1 VTASLTLEGPAG
13 PSPVGRPVPIRVELR
28 NEGPGELWI
37 TGVLDGSETG
47 TRYPIWRP
55 SVRLGSVVVAEPPTA
70 EDPLVGPLRESDFRR
85 LAAGESFEPGRL
97 ATFAL
102 FAPAE
107 PGTYVYGVELS
118 TDSPSPEAWLG
129 RFNQD
134 RAVLDLVA
142 RVPRFRA
149 RGEVAVDVV

>member
-1 VTASLTLEGPAG
+1 MTASLTLEGPAG

-55 SVRLGSVVVAEPPTA
+55 SVRLGSVVVAQPPAA
-70 EDPLVGPLRESDFRR
+70 EDPLVGPLRESDFR
-85 LAAGESFEPGRL
+85 RL

-107 PGTYVYGVELS
+107 PGTYVYGLELS

-149 RGEVAVDVV
+149 RGEVAVEVA